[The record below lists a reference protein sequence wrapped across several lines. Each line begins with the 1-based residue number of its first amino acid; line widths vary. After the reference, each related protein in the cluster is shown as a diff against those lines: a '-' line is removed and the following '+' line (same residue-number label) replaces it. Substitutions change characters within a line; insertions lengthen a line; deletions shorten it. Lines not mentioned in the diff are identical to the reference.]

1 MISSD
6 DVAVFLFSLGWVAL
20 VNLVGMVLVLAIK
33 PKGRNRFG
41 GKPGVPRKPVEAIQT
56 CFNMY
61 AAANGRASRSEFWWF
76 FLLCVI
82 IDIVL
87 NVLDDALHTSLFH
100 YGSYGIFLPLLTAQI
115 RRLHDINRSGWWVLL
130 NISLIPVTLWV
141 LCARRPMG
149 DDAEIAASAF

>member
-1 MISSD
+1 MFTSD
-6 DVAVFLFSLGWVAL
+6 DVAVFLFSLAWIAVA
-20 VNLVGMVLVLAIK
+20 NLVGMVLVLAIK

-41 GKPGVPRKPVEAIQT
+41 GQSGVPRKPMEAIQT
-56 CFNMY
+56 CVNMY

-82 IDIVL
+82 IDITL
-87 NVLDDALHTSLFH
+87 NVLDNVLHTNIFH
-100 YGSYGIFLPLLTAQI
+100 YGSYGFFLPLLTAQI

-141 LCARRPMG
+141 LCARRPEG